1 MAERSGARRERYGDW
16 RSLEL
21 AIKDA
26 AKKAARQAGPGISA
40 ASVDAQ
46 IRQARFDRFLSR
58 VFAQGEQ
65 SEWLLKGGMSMLA
78 RVPRSRTTKDMDLAA
93 LRASDLAEAE
103 RALAAL
109 AEVELGDHLT
119 FRLIRSMST
128 GLGENQPGVATRRY
142 FFACIDVDHDT
153 QVDMVVVD
161 VVVGPPPVGRPE
173 VVEPA
178 NRLHLHRPLITFP
191 YRLYPVADQVADKVC
206 ATMDTHYPGGK
217 RSSRVK
223 DLVDLVLIA
232 HTQTVDL
239 DELRVAI
246 AAKREFSGIG
256 PFEHFDVP
264 SEWTRCGPPCL
275 VETDASQLPAP
286 ARSGGPLLHRI
297 RGSRRSSCRVRRPA
311 PPRPAWLRPGSRWPS
326 AASASPLLRGPLR
339 AGSWR

>member
-1 MAERSGARRERYGDW
+1 MAPWLSGRVPSNARYGDW

-58 VFAQGEQ
+58 VFAEGEQ

-78 RVPRSRTTKDMDLAA
+78 RVPRSRTTKDVDLAA
-93 LRASDLAEAE
+93 LRAPISL
-103 RALAAL
+103 RRRGRWPHWC
-109 AEVELGDHLT
+109 EVDLGDHLT
-119 FRLIRSMST
+119 FRLIRSTPT

-153 QVDMVVVD
+153 QIDTVVVD

-173 VVEPA
+173 VIEPA
-178 NRLHLHRPLITFP
+178 NRLHLRRPLITFP
-191 YRLYPVADQVADKVC
+191 YRLYPVADQIADKVC
-206 ATMDTHYPGGK
+206 ATMDTQYPGGK

-223 DLVDLVLIA
+223 DLVDLVVIA

-246 AAKREFSGIG
+246 DSKRDLSSIAR
-256 PFEHFDVP
+256 FEHFGVP
-264 SEWTRCGPPCL
+264 AEWTRTYPATAKGVPKAESLSAQTAAGL
-275 VETDASQLPAP
+275 VASFVDPALGRGSNP
-286 ARSGGPLLHRI
+286 AAWDPYALAWIPNTGRPLTPEARSAR
-297 RGSRRSSCRVRRPA
+297 
-311 PPRPAWLRPGSRWPS
+311 
-326 AASASPLLRGPLR
+326 
-339 AGSWR
+339 

>member
-1 MAERSGARRERYGDW
+1 MAEREAACNEGYGDW

-46 IRQARFDRFLSR
+46 IRQARFDRFLCR
-58 VFAQGEQ
+58 VFAGGEQ
-65 SEWLLKGGMSMLA
+65 SEWLLKDGMSMLA
-78 RVPRSRTTKDMDLAA
+78 RVPRSRTTKDVDLAA
-93 LRASDLAEAE
+93 LHASDLAGAE

-109 AEVELGDHLT
+109 VEVDLADHLT
-119 FRLIRSMST
+119 FRLIRSAPT

-142 FFACIDVDHDT
+142 FFACIDAGHDT
-153 QVDMVVVD
+153 QVDTVVVD

-178 NRLHLHRPLITFP
+178 NRLYLRRPLITLP

-223 DLVDLVLIA
+223 DLVDLVVIA
-232 HTQTVDL
+232 RTQTVDF
-239 DELRVAI
+239 DELRAAI
-246 AAKREFSGIG
+246 GSKRELSGIA
-256 PFEHFDVP
+256 PFEHFGVP
-264 SEWTRCGPPCL
+264 AEWARTY
-275 VETDASQLPAP
+275 PATATGVP
-286 ARSGGPLLHRI
+286 VAESLSAQTAAR
-297 RGSRRSSCRVRRPA
+297 RGILRRPGA
-311 PPRPAWLRPGSRWPS
+311 RQELEPGRLGPTGAGLDSGHEQSR
-326 AASASPLLRGPLR
+326 
-339 AGSWR
+339 